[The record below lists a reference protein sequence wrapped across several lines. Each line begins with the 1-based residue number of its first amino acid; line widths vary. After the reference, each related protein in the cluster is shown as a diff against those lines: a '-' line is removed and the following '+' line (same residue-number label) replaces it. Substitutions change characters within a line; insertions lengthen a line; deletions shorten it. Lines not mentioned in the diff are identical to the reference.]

1 MNNNQHCADDFHHER
16 IIIILLFFAA
26 SSFTTHRFPKIPL
39 RGRAGGRAR
48 HCENSV
54 QLQNPAIFYYSP
66 LPKAGKREGAP
77 LYKISRN

>member
-1 MNNNQHCADDFHHER
+1 MSNNQHCADDFHDDEGEFYF
-16 IIIILLFFAA
+16 IFAA
-26 SSFTTHRFPKIPL
+26 SFFATQRFPKIPL

-66 LPKAGKREGAP
+66 LRGPGKGEGAP